1 MQNWLF
7 VTTLV
12 SMIKKYLEKFRIPG
26 FRNPK
31 PIVSVVRLSGVIADR
46 SSFGRPGLSAS
57 GLVNVLEN
65 AFSISNLKAV
75 ALCINSPGGS
85 PVQSSLIGKRIRT
98 LANEKNIP
106 VIAFTE
112 DVAASG
118 GYWLACAADEIYANE
133 SSIIG
138 SIGVISSGFGFQ
150 DAIKKLGVERRIHTA
165 GDMKSTLDPFVPEK
179 PEDVERLLE
188 LQKDIFEIFTDMVK
202 DRRKGKLKAPES
214 ELFSG
219 AFWTGSRALQLGLI
233 DGLGELTDVMQQRFG
248 HDVKFKP
255 VEQQQSW
262 LKQKLGISSS
272 SSKFKSNENMIFS
285 IINNVLLSIEERSF
299 WSKFGL

>member
-1 MQNWLF
+1 
-7 VTTLV
+7 
-12 SMIKKYLEKFRIPG
+12 
-26 FRNPK
+26 
-31 PIVSVVRLSGVIADR
+31 
-46 SSFGRPGLSAS
+46 
-57 GLVNVLEN
+57 
-65 AFSISNLKAV
+65 
-75 ALCINSPGGS
+75 
-85 PVQSSLIGKRIRT
+85 
-98 LANEKNIP
+98 
-106 VIAFTE
+106 
-112 DVAASG
+112 
-118 GYWLACAADEIYANE
+118 
-133 SSIIG
+133 
-138 SIGVISSGFGFQ
+138 
-150 DAIKKLGVERRIHTA
+150 
-165 GDMKSTLDPFVPEK
+165 
-179 PEDVERLLE
+179 
-188 LQKDIFEIFTDMVK
+188 
-202 DRRKGKLKAPES
+202 S